1 MKLFEKIIAK
11 FVKRV
16 IDKSVTDV
24 VTNAD
29 AVPEVPEGNPITM
42 PGGNSK
48 KDIWKFVIQVLISI
62 LTALAAALGTT
73 SCIGLHV

>member
-24 VTNAD
+24 VSNSV
-29 AVPEVPEGNPITM
+29 AVPEVPKGNPITM
-42 PGGNSK
+42 PDGSSK

-73 SCIGLHV
+73 SCMGLHV